1 MKKLSLTL
9 VFAYSLFFAHAQIA
23 QFSPESKPFQTFLN
37 NTLYVVKTSYPELD
51 EKIQKAFEQYWTVTK
66 FEMVDGWTVNS
77 YLSDNNKSF
86 FFPLYSIVTM
96 GSSTKTKFWFSI
108 LNGGKKTFDDYRD
121 NDVVILSPIGLDSGE
136 EEADGAAYRI
146 DYIIKSMHDTALR
159 GKNKAFKG
167 KFMESM
173 ESVNSRFP
181 ELVKEKT
188 LIINKDAH
196 AFFFE
201 EDKGPITSEKAFS
214 KYPYK
219 YKFVSDAEFK
229 EIMQGNDANYLCLV
243 PVIEANKHILV
254 YDPETRST
262 VYYGMAMMGT
272 TVKSGDVKSMLE
284 GKP

>member
-9 VFAYSLFFAHAQIA
+9 IFACSLICSHAQIA
-23 QFSPESKPFQTFLN
+23 QFTPESKPFQTFLN

-51 EKIQKAFEQYWTVTK
+51 EKIKQAFEQYWTVTK
-66 FEMVDGWTVNS
+66 FEMVDGWTINDAI
-77 YLSDNNKSF
+77 SDHNKSF
-86 FFPLYSIVTM
+86 FFPLYSTVTT
-96 GSSTKTKFWFSI
+96 GSSSKTKFWFSI

-121 NDVVILSPIGLDSGE
+121 NDVIILSPIGMDSGE
-136 EEADGAAYRI
+136 EEADGATYRI

-173 ESVNSRFP
+173 ESINAQFP
-181 ELVKEKT
+181 ELIKQKT
-188 LIINKDAH
+188 LVINKDAH
-196 AFFFE
+196 AFFFD
-201 EDKGPITSEKAFS
+201 EDKGQITSEKAFS

-219 YKFVSDAEFK
+219 YEFVSDSEFK
-229 EIMQGNDANYLCLV
+229 QIMQGNDGNYLCLV

-254 YDPETRST
+254 YDPATRLT
-262 VYYGMAMMGT
+262 VYYGMAMMGI
-272 TVKSGDVKSMLE
+272 TVKAGDIKSMLE